1 MATNSNTIPDPD
13 PASAT
18 APSFEAALAELE
30 GIVAAME
37 AGKMPLQDALDA
49 YKRGVALLR
58 QCQATLRR
66 RNSRFASSMPT
77 ACASSMRPPS
87 VMVRAVAASRTH
99 RRHEFPDLDGR
110 HPAAHRGGPGGRPAL
125 ARACPRPPARCNALF
140 RARRRQARAPAAV
153 PCGRSGFRRRQQRA
167 RRAVRRRR
175 TDPRLFA
182 GA

>member
-58 QCQATLRR
+58 QCQSTLSAAEQQIRILDADGLREFDATAQR
-66 RNSRFASSMPT
+66 
-77 ACASSMRPPS
+77 
-87 VMVRAVAASRTH
+87 
-99 RRHEFPDLDGR
+99 DGTG
-110 HPAAHRGGPGGRPAL
+110 RGGEQDA
-125 ARACPRPPARCNALF
+125 
-140 RARRRQARAPAAV
+140 
-153 PCGRSGFRRRQQRA
+153 
-167 RRAVRRRR
+167 
-175 TDPRLFA
+175 
-182 GA
+182 